1 MIIDKFLYI
10 ITSKISFQIKAN
22 ISFNFVYELNLRS
35 DISVWTPQGKLPIS
49 CSKAYNTLTPDYDD
63 NVEDIVADLSDIKS
77 DIKNISKILLQA
89 YDQMNIHTILFIV
102 L

>member
-1 MIIDKFLYI
+1 MLIKKFFI
-10 ITSKISFQIKAN
+10 SKTSLQTKSIISFY
-22 ISFNFVYELNLRS
+22 FVYELNLRS

-89 YDQMNIHTILFIV
+89 YD
-102 L
+102 

>member
-1 MIIDKFLYI
+1 MISLI
-10 ITSKISFQIKAN
+10 SKISFQIKAN

>member
-1 MIIDKFLYI
+1 MEFVLSQEIII
-10 ITSKISFQIKAN
+10 VSKISFQIKAD
-22 ISFNFVYELNLRS
+22 IGFYFVYELNLRS

-89 YDQMNIHTILFIV
+89 YD
-102 L
+102 